1 MPPVMADPGAR
12 ELKLTQYLNEAYGKE
27 KQLETV
33 LQNQINLAKAAERKP
48 LQKRL
53 QDHLKETKAQSRGLE
68 RRIKQLGG
76 KAEAVDLPGPDIVS
90 EAAGGIA
97 NVANRALAAA
107 KGPVQALRGT
117 SPADNLLRNVRDAVW
132 NEAEEI
138 AHYDAIEALAENLND
153 KDTAKMAR
161 EFRRQE
167 ERMQK
172 FLRGQIAALVKQVVR
187 DEVPARERRGTN
199 GGSSTRSRSTS
210 RSSSSSSRSSSSGS
224 SSRKAAGA
232 KGGRKSSSSSS
243 SSSSRSRASS
253 SGSSSRSSGSSSRKS
268 SGTSARKSSGSSS
281 RKSSGTSA
289 RKSSGSSSRKSSG
302 TSARKSSGSS
312 SRSSGRSPSVKAAG
326 AKGGRKSAASR
337 RSSSGGSSGGS
348 SS

>member
-1 MPPVMADPGAR
+1 MADPGAR

-27 KQLETV
+27 KQLETT
-33 LQNQINLAKAAERKP
+33 LQAQIDLAKAADRKP

-76 KAEAVDLPGPDIVS
+76 KAEAVNLPGPDVVS
-90 EAAGGIA
+90 DAAGGIA

-153 KDTAKMAR
+153 SETAKMAR

-187 DEVPARERRGTN
+187 DEVPARERRGSTN
-199 GGSSTRSRSTS
+199 GRASSSRSTS
-210 RSSSSSSRSSSSGS
+210 RSSSSRSSSSRSSGS
-224 SSRKAAGA
+224 TSRKAAGA
-232 KGGRKSSSSSS
+232 KGGRKSSSGSSSSRSSGSTARKSGSASSRSSGSASRKAAGAKGGRKSSSS

-253 SGSSSRSSGSSSRKS
+253 SGSSSRSSG
-268 SGTSARKSSGSSS
+268 
-281 RKSSGTSA
+281 
-289 RKSSGSSSRKSSG
+289 
-302 TSARKSSGSS
+302 
-312 SRSSGRSPSVKAAG
+312 RSPSVKKAG

-337 RSSSGGSSGGS
+337 RSSGSSSRRSSGGS

>member
-1 MPPVMADPGAR
+1 MADPGAR

-33 LQNQINLAKAAERKP
+33 LQAQIGLAKAAARKP

-53 QDHLKETKAQSRGLE
+53 QDHLKETKAQARGLE

-76 KAEAVDLPGPDIVS
+76 KAEAVNLPGPDVVS
-90 EAAGGIA
+90 DAASGVA
-97 NVANRALAAA
+97 SVANKALAAA

-138 AHYDAIEALAENLND
+138 AHYDAIEALAETLND
-153 KDTAKMAR
+153 SETAKMAR

-172 FLRGQIAALVKQVVR
+172 FLRGQIAALVKQVVK
-187 DEVPARERRGTN
+187 DEVPARERRGT
-199 GGSSTRSRSTS
+199 SAASTRSRSTS
-210 RSSSSSSRSSSSGS
+210 RSSGSSSRSSSSRSSSRS
-224 SSRKAAGA
+224 SSASTSAKRKAAGA
-232 KGGRKSSSSSS
+232 KGGRKSSGSSA
-243 SSSSRSRASS
+243 SRSRA
-253 SGSSSRSSGSSSRKS
+253 SSGSSSRKS
-268 SGTSARKSSGSSS
+268 SASTSAKR
-281 RKSSGTSA
+281 
-289 RKSSGSSSRKSSG
+289 
-302 TSARKSSGSS
+302 
-312 SRSSGRSPSVKAAG
+312 KAAG
-326 AKGGRKSAASR
+326 AKGGRKSSASR
-337 RSSSGGSSGGS
+337 SSGSSSSPRSSRSGGSSKSAGSRSRRSSGGS

>member
-1 MPPVMADPGAR
+1 MADPGAR

-33 LQNQINLAKAAERKP
+33 LQAQIGLAKAAARKT

-76 KAEAVDLPGPDIVS
+76 RAEAQSLPGPDIVS
-90 EAAGGIA
+90 DAASGVA

-138 AHYDAIEALAENLND
+138 AHYDAIEALAETLND
-153 KDTAKMAR
+153 KDTAKLAR

-172 FLRGQIAALVKQVVR
+172 FLRGQIAQLVKQVVK
-187 DEVPARERRGTN
+187 DEVPAKERSGN
-199 GGSSTRSRSTS
+199 GGTS
-210 RSSSSSSRSSSSGS
+210 RRASSSRSSSSGS
-224 SSRKAAGA
+224 SSRPSSSRASSSGSSSRKSTGSSSRRSGAAGKTA
-232 KGGRKSSSSSS
+232 AATKGGRKSSSSSS
-243 SSSSRSRASS
+243 RSRSASSSSGSSR
-253 SGSSSRSSGSSSRKS
+253 SSSRSSGSSARKSSGTSRKS
-268 SGTSARKSSGSSS
+268 SGTSR
-281 RKSSGTSA
+281 
-289 RKSSGSSSRKSSG
+289 
-302 TSARKSSGSS
+302 
-312 SRSSGRSPSVKAAG
+312 RSSGGS
-326 AKGGRKSAASR
+326 SR
-337 RSSSGGSSGGS
+337 RSSGGS
-348 SS
+348 SSAGGSSS